1 MVKELVSNVLLSN
14 LQLSNCSGYNMENP
28 STNDIRGIVVG
39 PTEVKE
45 EFFERKIGLI
55 SVVIISL
62 SAMLGSGL
70 FVLPALA
77 MLEMGGGTIPVGG
90 VWLAYFLAA
99 IVVLPA
105 AISKSELASAMPFTG
120 GTYVYVQKTFGAL
133 FGTISGLGLWAN
145 FMLKSAFALIGF
157 KAYLWVIEAA
167 IGDLTGLE
175 MEIDIQVA
183 ALLLLIIIIII
194 NIRGLKSIKKVQT
207 PIILSATT
215 FLLGLS
221 MWSLI
226 TMPINW
232 DSVVSKE
239 AFGGGISS
247 VATTAAFVFVS
258 YAGVTKIAA
267 VGGEIKNP
275 NKNIPNGILLSLL
288 ISCFLYVFITFS
300 MAAVMNPSD
309 YLEEDDSHHARH
321 DPVYIF
327 AEGVGGELIG
337 TIAALFSV
345 VVMTS
350 MAVAGMMAAS
360 RFPFAMAKDKLI
372 PDAFGKVHPK
382 FQTPQLSI
390 IFTGLSMGLAITFL
404 PVHDVAELASGFK
417 IMIFIVINFSVIIL
431 RTSSS
436 SHNWYM
442 PEWKSPMYPFTQ
454 FFGVLAGFWLLI
466 LMGTEALIGASTAII
481 LGLLI
486 FKSYGEKYN
495 ESIISPWNTFTLT
508 LKNSDEVEIRR
519 KKAAFFSVKTRND
532 NDLDFDEFTTAMNFL
547 KPDTY
552 EKQYLSRLFSQLDNN
567 KNGKISL
574 ENFMQLD
581 EDALNQHSIEAE

>member
-1 MVKELVSNVLLSN
+1 
-14 LQLSNCSGYNMENP
+14 MERP
-28 STNDIRGIVVG
+28 ASEEIRGIVVG
-39 PTEVKE
+39 PKEEVD

-77 MLEMGGGTIPVGG
+77 MLEMGGGSIPVGG
-90 VWLAYFLAA
+90 IWLAYFLAA

-120 GTYVYVQKTFGAL
+120 GTYVYIQKTFGAL
-133 FGTISGLGLWAN
+133 IGTISGLGLWAN

-157 KAYLWVIEAA
+157 KAYLWVIESA
-167 IGDLTGLE
+167 IGDMIEREL
-175 MEIDIQVA
+175 EIDIQVA
-183 ALLLLIIIIII
+183 ALLLLVLIIII
-194 NIRGLKSIKKVQT
+194 NIRGLKSIKRVQT

-221 MWSLI
+221 LWSLI
-226 TMPINW
+226 SMPINW
-232 DSVVSKE
+232 DSVLSRE
-239 AFGGGISS
+239 AFGGGISA

-275 NKNIPNGILLSLL
+275 HKNIPNGILLSLL

-300 MAAVMNPSD
+300 MAAVLSPSE
-309 YLEEDDSHHARH
+309 YMEEDDSHHARH

-327 AEGVGGELIG
+327 AETVGGELIG
-337 TIAALFSV
+337 TIAAIFSV

-360 RFPFAMAKDKLI
+360 RFPFAMAKDRLI
-372 PDAFGKVHPK
+372 PDAFGRVHSK

-417 IMIFIVINFSVIIL
+417 IMIFIMINVSVVIL
-431 RTSSS
+431 RTSSG
-436 SHNWYM
+436 SHNWYS
-442 PEWKSPMYPFTQ
+442 PEWKSPMYPFMQ
-454 FFGVLAGFWLLI
+454 FFGILAGIWLLI
-466 LMGTEALIGASTAII
+466 LMGFEALIGASTAII
-481 LGLLI
+481 LGILI

-495 ESIISPWNTFTLT
+495 ESIISPWDTFL
-508 LKNSDEVEIRR
+508 LIIRNSDEVEIRR
-519 KKAAFFSVKTRND
+519 KKAAFYSVNTRND
-532 NDLDFDEFTTAMNFL
+532 NYLDIDEFTLAMNYL
-547 KPDTY
+547 KPDVY
-552 EKQYLSRLFSQLDNN
+552 ETKYLSNLFSQLDRN
-567 KNGKISL
+567 KKGRISL
-574 ENFMQLD
+574 EEFIKID
-581 EDALNQHSIEAE
+581 EDAFNLYSSEAE

>member
-1 MVKELVSNVLLSN
+1 MEGATSEEL
-14 LQLSNCSGYNMENP
+14 
-28 STNDIRGIVVG
+28 RGIVVG
-39 PTEVKE
+39 PTDEID
-45 EFFERKIGLI
+45 EFFERKLGLV

-77 MLEMGGGTIPVGG
+77 MLEMGGGITPVGG
-90 VWLAYFLAA
+90 VWLAYLLAA

-120 GTYVYVQKTFGAL
+120 GTYVYIQKTFGAL
-133 FGTISGLGLWAN
+133 IGTISGLGLWAN

-157 KAYLWVIEAA
+157 KAYLWVIEGVL
-167 IGDLTGLE
+167 GDLIQREL
-175 MEIDIQVA
+175 EIDIQVA
-183 ALLLLIIIIII
+183 ALLLLVIIIII

-207 PIILSATT
+207 PIILSATS

-221 MWSLI
+221 LWSLVS
-226 TMPINW
+226 MPINW
-232 DSVVSKE
+232 NAVLSKE

-247 VATTAAFVFVS
+247 VAATSAFVFVS

-300 MAAVMNPSD
+300 MAAVLSPIEYM
-309 YLEEDDSHHARH
+309 EEDDIHHARH

-327 AEGVGGELIG
+327 AENVGGELIG
-337 TIAALFSV
+337 TIAAIFSV
-345 VVMTS
+345 IVMTS

-360 RFPFAMAKDKLI
+360 RFPFAMAKDRLI
-372 PDAFGKVHPK
+372 PGAFGKVNPK
-382 FQTPQLSI
+382 FQTPHLSI

-417 IMIFIVINFSVIIL
+417 IMIFILINISVIIL
-431 RTSSS
+431 RISSS
-436 SHNWYM
+436 SHNWYS
-442 PEWKSPMYPFTQ
+442 PEWKSPMYPFMQ
-454 FFGVLAGFWLLI
+454 FFGILAGIWLLI
-466 LMGTEALIGASTAII
+466 LMGSEALIGASTAIF

-486 FKSYGEKYN
+486 FKSYGENYN
-495 ESIISPWNTFTLT
+495 ERIISPWDTFMLT
-508 LKNSDEVEIRR
+508 MKNSDEVEIRR
-519 KKAAFFSVKTRND
+519 KKAAFYSVDSRSQD
-532 NDLDFDEFTTAMNFL
+532 DLDLGEFTLAMNYL
-547 KPDTY
+547 NPDGF
-552 EKQYLSRLFSQLDNN
+552 EEQYLSGLFSKLDRD
-567 KNGKISL
+567 KDDRISL
-574 ENFMQLD
+574 REFIELD
-581 EDALNQHSIEAE
+581 EAALNLDAFEAE

>member
-1 MVKELVSNVLLSN
+1 MEGATSEEL
-14 LQLSNCSGYNMENP
+14 
-28 STNDIRGIVVG
+28 RGIVVG
-39 PTEVKE
+39 PTDEID
-45 EFFERKIGLI
+45 EFFERKLGLV

-77 MLEMGGGTIPVGG
+77 MLEMGGGITPVGG
-90 VWLAYFLAA
+90 VWLAYLLAA

-120 GTYVYVQKTFGAL
+120 GTYVYIQKTFGAL
-133 FGTISGLGLWAN
+133 IGTISGLGLWAN

-157 KAYLWVIEAA
+157 KAYLWVIEGVL
-167 IGDLTGLE
+167 GDLIQREL
-175 MEIDIQVA
+175 EIDIQVA
-183 ALLLLIIIIII
+183 ALLLLVIIIII

-207 PIILSATT
+207 PIILSATS

-221 MWSLI
+221 LWSLVS
-226 TMPINW
+226 MPINW
-232 DSVVSKE
+232 NAVLSKE

-247 VATTAAFVFVS
+247 VAATSAFVFVS

-300 MAAVMNPSD
+300 MAAVLSPIEYM
-309 YLEEDDSHHARH
+309 EEDDIHHARH

-327 AEGVGGELIG
+327 AENVGGELIG
-337 TIAALFSV
+337 TIAAIFSV
-345 VVMTS
+345 IVMTS

-360 RFPFAMAKDKLI
+360 RFPFAMAKDRLI
-372 PDAFGKVHPK
+372 PGAFGKVNPK
-382 FQTPQLSI
+382 FQTPHLSI

-417 IMIFIVINFSVIIL
+417 IMIFIMINISVIIL
-431 RTSSS
+431 RISSS
-436 SHNWYM
+436 SHNWYS
-442 PEWKSPMYPFTQ
+442 PEWKSPMYPFMQ
-454 FFGVLAGFWLLI
+454 FFGILAGIWLLI
-466 LMGTEALIGASTAII
+466 LMGSEALIGASTAIF

-486 FKSYGEKYN
+486 FKSYGENYN
-495 ESIISPWNTFTLT
+495 ERIISPWDTFMLT
-508 LKNSDEVEIRR
+508 MKNSDEVEIRR
-519 KKAAFFSVKTRND
+519 KKAAFYSVDSRSQD
-532 NDLDFDEFTTAMNFL
+532 DLDLGEFTLAMNYL
-547 KPDTY
+547 NPDGF
-552 EKQYLSRLFSQLDNN
+552 EEQYLSGLFSKLDRD
-567 KNGKISL
+567 KDDRISL
-574 ENFMQLD
+574 REFIELD
-581 EDALNQHSIEAE
+581 EAALNLDAFEAE

>member
-1 MVKELVSNVLLSN
+1 
-14 LQLSNCSGYNMENP
+14 MERP
-28 STNDIRGIVVG
+28 ASEEIRGIVVG
-39 PTEVKE
+39 PKEEVD

-77 MLEMGGGTIPVGG
+77 MLEMGGGSIPVGG
-90 VWLAYFLAA
+90 IWLAYLLAA

-120 GTYVYVQKTFGAL
+120 GTYVYIQKTFGAL
-133 FGTISGLGLWAN
+133 IGTISGLGLWAN

-157 KAYLWVIEAA
+157 KAYLWAIEAA
-167 IGDLTGLE
+167 IGDMIEREL
-175 MEIDIQVA
+175 EIDIQVA
-183 ALLLLIIIIII
+183 ALLLLVLIIII
-194 NIRGLKSIKKVQT
+194 NIRGLKSIKRVQT

-221 MWSLI
+221 LWSLI
-226 TMPINW
+226 SMPINW
-232 DSVVSKE
+232 DSVLSRE
-239 AFGGGISS
+239 AFGSGISA

-275 NKNIPNGILLSLL
+275 HKNIPNGILLALL

-300 MAAVMNPSD
+300 MAAVLSPSE
-309 YLEEDDSHHARH
+309 YMEEDDSHHARH

-327 AEGVGGELIG
+327 AETVGGELIG
-337 TIAALFSV
+337 TIAAIFSV

-360 RFPFAMAKDKLI
+360 RFPFAMAKDRLI
-372 PDAFGKVHPK
+372 PDAFGRVHSK

-417 IMIFIVINFSVIIL
+417 IMIFIMINVSVIIL

-436 SHNWYM
+436 SHNWYS
-442 PEWKSPMYPFTQ
+442 PEWKSPMYPFMQ
-454 FFGVLAGFWLLI
+454 FFGILAGIWLLI
-466 LMGTEALIGASTAII
+466 LMGFEALIGASTAII
-481 LGLLI
+481 LGILI
-486 FKSYGEKYN
+486 FKSYGVKYN
-495 ESIISPWNTFTLT
+495 ESIISPWDTFL
-508 LKNSDEVEIRR
+508 LIIRNSDEVEIRR
-519 KKAAFFSVKTRND
+519 KKAAFFSVNTRND
-532 NDLDFDEFTTAMNFL
+532 NDLDMDEFTLAMNYL
-547 KPDTY
+547 KPDVY
-552 EKQYLSRLFSQLDNN
+552 ETQYLSNLFSQLDRN
-567 KNGKISL
+567 KNGRISL
-574 ENFMQLD
+574 EEFIEID
-581 EDALNQHSIEAE
+581 EDTLNLYSSEAE

>member
-1 MVKELVSNVLLSN
+1 
-14 LQLSNCSGYNMENP
+14 MERP
-28 STNDIRGIVVG
+28 ASEEIRGIVVG
-39 PTEVKE
+39 PKEEVD

-77 MLEMGGGTIPVGG
+77 MLEMGGGSIPVGG
-90 VWLAYFLAA
+90 IWLAYFLAA

-120 GTYVYVQKTFGAL
+120 GTYVYIQKTFGAL
-133 FGTISGLGLWAN
+133 IGTISGLGLWAN

-157 KAYLWVIEAA
+157 KAYLWVIESA
-167 IGDLTGLE
+167 IGDMIEREL
-175 MEIDIQVA
+175 EIDIQVA
-183 ALLLLIIIIII
+183 ALLLLVLIIII
-194 NIRGLKSIKKVQT
+194 NIRGLKSIKRVQT

-221 MWSLI
+221 LWSLI
-226 TMPINW
+226 SMPINW
-232 DSVVSKE
+232 DSVLSRE
-239 AFGGGISS
+239 AFGGGISA

-275 NKNIPNGILLSLL
+275 HKNIPNGILLSLL

-300 MAAVMNPSD
+300 MAAVLSPSEYMD
-309 YLEEDDSHHARH
+309 EDESHHARH

-327 AEGVGGELIG
+327 AETVGGELIG
-337 TIAALFSV
+337 TIAAIFSV

-350 MAVAGMMAAS
+350 MALAGMMAAS
-360 RFPFAMAKDKLI
+360 RFPFAMAKDRLI
-372 PDAFGKVHPK
+372 PDAFGRVHSK

-417 IMIFIVINFSVIIL
+417 IMIFIMINVSVVIL
-431 RTSSS
+431 RTSSG
-436 SHNWYM
+436 SHNWYS
-442 PEWKSPMYPFTQ
+442 PEWKSPMYRFMQ
-454 FFGVLAGFWLLI
+454 FFVILAGIWLLI
-466 LMGTEALIGASTAII
+466 LMGFEALIGASTAII
-481 LGLLI
+481 LGILI

-495 ESIISPWNTFTLT
+495 ESIISPWDTFL
-508 LKNSDEVEIRR
+508 LIIRNSDEVEIRR
-519 KKAAFFSVKTRND
+519 KKAAFYSVNTRND
-532 NDLDFDEFTTAMNFL
+532 NYLDIDEFTLAMNYL
-547 KPDTY
+547 KPDVY
-552 EKQYLSRLFSQLDNN
+552 ETKYLSNLFSQLDRN
-567 KNGKISL
+567 KKGRISL
-574 ENFMQLD
+574 EEFIKID
-581 EDALNQHSIEAE
+581 EDAFNLYSSEGE

>member
-1 MVKELVSNVLLSN
+1 
-14 LQLSNCSGYNMENP
+14 MERP
-28 STNDIRGIVVG
+28 ASEEIRGIVVG
-39 PTEVKE
+39 PKEEVD

-77 MLEMGGGTIPVGG
+77 MLEMGGGYIPVGG
-90 VWLAYFLAA
+90 IWLAYFLAA

-120 GTYVYVQKTFGAL
+120 GTYVYIQKTFGAL
-133 FGTISGLGLWAN
+133 IGTISGLGLWAN

-157 KAYLWVIEAA
+157 KAYLWVIESA
-167 IGDLTGLE
+167 IGDMIEREL
-175 MEIDIQVA
+175 EIDIQVA
-183 ALLLLIIIIII
+183 ALLLLVLIIII
-194 NIRGLKSIKKVQT
+194 NIRGLKSIKRVQT

-221 MWSLI
+221 LWSLI
-226 TMPINW
+226 SMPINW
-232 DSVVSKE
+232 DSVLSRE
-239 AFGGGISS
+239 AFGGGISA

-275 NKNIPNGILLSLL
+275 HKNIPNGILLSLL

-300 MAAVMNPSD
+300 MAAVLSPSE
-309 YLEEDDSHHARH
+309 YMEEDDSHHARH

-327 AEGVGGELIG
+327 AETVGGELIG
-337 TIAALFSV
+337 TIAAIFSV

-360 RFPFAMAKDKLI
+360 RFPFAMAKDRLI
-372 PDAFGKVHPK
+372 PDAFGRVHSK

-417 IMIFIVINFSVIIL
+417 IMIFIMINVSVVIL

-436 SHNWYM
+436 SHNWYS
-442 PEWKSPMYPFTQ
+442 PEWKSPMYPFMQ
-454 FFGVLAGFWLLI
+454 FFGILAGIWLLI
-466 LMGTEALIGASTAII
+466 LMGFEALIGASTAII
-481 LGLLI
+481 LGILI

-495 ESIISPWNTFTLT
+495 ESIISPWDTFL
-508 LKNSDEVEIRR
+508 LIIRNSDEVEIRR
-519 KKAAFFSVKTRND
+519 KKAAFYSVNTRND
-532 NDLDFDEFTTAMNFL
+532 NYLDIDEFTLAMNYL
-547 KPDTY
+547 KPDVY
-552 EKQYLSRLFSQLDNN
+552 ETKYLSNLFSQLDRN
-567 KNGKISL
+567 KKGRISL
-574 ENFMQLD
+574 EEFIKID
-581 EDALNQHSIEAE
+581 EDTLNLYSSEAE

>member
-1 MVKELVSNVLLSN
+1 
-14 LQLSNCSGYNMENP
+14 MERP
-28 STNDIRGIVVG
+28 SSDEIRGIVVG
-39 PTEVKE
+39 PKEEVD

-77 MLEMGGGTIPVGG
+77 MLEMGGGSIPVGG
-90 VWLAYFLAA
+90 IWLAYFLAA

-120 GTYVYVQKTFGAL
+120 GTYVYIQKTFGAL
-133 FGTISGLGLWAN
+133 IGTISGLGLWAN

-157 KAYLWVIEAA
+157 KAYLWVIESA
-167 IGDLTGLE
+167 IGDMIEREL
-175 MEIDIQVA
+175 EIDIQVA
-183 ALLLLIIIIII
+183 ALLLLVLIIII
-194 NIRGLKSIKKVQT
+194 NIRGLKSIKRVQT

-221 MWSLI
+221 LWSLI
-226 TMPINW
+226 SMPINW
-232 DSVVSKE
+232 DSVLSRE
-239 AFGGGISS
+239 AFGGGISA

-275 NKNIPNGILLSLL
+275 HKNIPNGILLSLL

-300 MAAVMNPSD
+300 MAAVLSPSE
-309 YLEEDDSHHARH
+309 YMEEDDSHHARH

-327 AEGVGGELIG
+327 AETVGGELIG
-337 TIAALFSV
+337 TIAAIFSV

-360 RFPFAMAKDKLI
+360 RFPFAMAKDRLI
-372 PDAFGKVHPK
+372 PDAFGRVHSK

-417 IMIFIVINFSVIIL
+417 IMIFIMINVSVVIL
-431 RTSSS
+431 RTSSG
-436 SHNWYM
+436 SHNWYS
-442 PEWKSPMYPFTQ
+442 PEWKSPMYPFMQ
-454 FFGVLAGFWLLI
+454 FFGILAGIWLLI
-466 LMGTEALIGASTAII
+466 LMGFEALIGASTAII
-481 LGLLI
+481 LGILI

-495 ESIISPWNTFTLT
+495 ESIISPWDTFL
-508 LKNSDEVEIRR
+508 LIIRNSDEVEIRR
-519 KKAAFFSVKTRND
+519 KKAAFYSVNTRND
-532 NDLDFDEFTTAMNFL
+532 NYLDIDEFTLAMNYL
-547 KPDTY
+547 KPDVY
-552 EKQYLSRLFSQLDNN
+552 ETKYLSNLFSQLDRN
-567 KNGKISL
+567 KKGRISL
-574 ENFMQLD
+574 EEFIKID
-581 EDALNQHSIEAE
+581 EDAFNLYSSEAE